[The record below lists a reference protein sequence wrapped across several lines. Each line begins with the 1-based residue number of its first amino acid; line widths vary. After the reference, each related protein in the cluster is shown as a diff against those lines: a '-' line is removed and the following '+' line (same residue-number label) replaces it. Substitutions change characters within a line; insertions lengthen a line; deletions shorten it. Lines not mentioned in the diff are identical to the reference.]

1 MHKVLISEI
10 TRCQSHKNIIE
21 ERRNTFQWRFSWA
34 HWGFPQGRPSE
45 PPENGFLGLLLKWAG
60 FCSANTHSTQRI
72 VSPGLLVGSS
82 LCFKEAPLW
91 LQLKGSVLCP
101 HAGVTRGISAS
112 WLSGQSS
119 GLWEAALQPDP
130 GGGTLTPQCLHCG
143 PFSPPASGTTGRTKV
158 KLLPC
163 CLATPGKEAQRGR
176 AEWKKTRF
184 LFSFT

>member
-1 MHKVLISEI
+1 MSTLRISARTPI
-10 TRCQSHKNIIE
+10 SARQSPLKMDFRDFCWS
-21 ERRNTFQWRFSWA
+21 ERVFAVQTHTARR
-34 HWGFPQGRPSE
+34 GLCLQG
-45 PPENGFLGLLLKWAG
+45 
-60 FCSANTHSTQRI
+60 C
-72 VSPGLLVGSS
+72 LLVRP
-82 LCFKEAPLW
+82 CFKEAPLW

-163 CLATPGKEAQRGR
+163 CLATTGKEAQRGR